1 VAAIARVATHVPL
14 SVPANRCGGDGP
26 GTVTPVVERSIP
38 RVLREHAS
46 LQPNDTAITFV
57 DYEQDWAGVA
67 ESLTW
72 SQLYR
77 RSLNLGTEKLV
88 AIIEFKNRGD
98 CQEDAMDKRLY
109 AAKRGRRP
117 LSGVGV

>member
-46 LQPNDTAITFV
+46 LQPNDTAITFI

-77 RSLNLGTEKLV
+77 RSLNLAQELSLRGSTGDRTVILAPQGLNYIDAFLTETV
-88 AIIEFKNRGD
+88 QPP
-98 CQEDAMDKRLY
+98 C
-109 AAKRGRRP
+109 
-117 LSGVGV
+117 VGVS